1 MSKSIKIAESQLG
14 FVGETKEFVVTGVKA
29 DSFTI
34 AKDEQVLSVEGKL
47 DGLKVAD
54 LVVVKDGALWKKGT
68 ETSQKKHNP
77 SPATMAEYGF

>member
-34 AKDEQVLSVEGKL
+34 AKDEQVLTVEGKL
-47 DGLKVAD
+47 DNLKVAD
-54 LVVVKDGALWKKGT
+54 MVVVKDGALWKKGT
-68 ETSQKKHNP
+68 ETSQKKYNP